1 MSRRRELTKARVIA
15 CDVDGTLHREGE
27 PNTRLI
33 AWLTDRKS
41 EGFSITLWSARGE
54 QHARNMA
61 QRCGCVGLFDHI
73 VSKPG
78 YVVDDRGWSWIK
90 YTEVVRFGSE
100 PTEVEEDA

>member
-33 AWLTDRKS
+33 AWLGDRKA

-61 QRCGCVGLFDHI
+61 ELCGCLGLFDHI

-78 YVVDDRGWSWIK
+78 YVVDDLGWSWIK
-90 YTEVVRFGSE
+90 YTEVVRLGGDL
-100 PTEVEEDA
+100 TEVEADD